1 LSRADA
7 VTRAP
12 DCGRDQLEI
21 AEVEVRRVQQKRQAE
36 RLVARILGH
45 EQPRDEAVLDRVG
58 KLFRQLGDV
67 VVGHR
72 RELLAHDGLRR
83 LDCRAVHRRCGVCHF
98 ADAEHG

>member
-1 LSRADA
+1 MPEKIRVAAVQMTSRADKA
-7 VTRAP
+7 AN
-12 DCGRDQLEI
+12 LE
-21 AEVEVRRVQQKRQAE
+21 QAE

-45 EQPRDEAVLDRVG
+45 EQPRDEAVLDGVG
-58 KLFRQLGDV
+58 ELLRQLGDI

-83 LDCRAVHRRCGVCHF
+83 LDCRAVHRRRGVCHF